1 MRLQMTF
8 TNKME
13 IKTNNHL
20 NCPILKK
27 GRRKKRKDG
36 NFNTGRWMAEEH
48 QRFIEALLKY
58 GNDWKNVQR
67 YVGSRSSTQA
77 RSHAQKFFVKI
88 GKTQIENL
96 SLDFENNSLRSLNLM
111 ANNLDQEQMSNA
123 IKYLNEM
130 AFEKKSL
137 GKRQISSDNFA
148 DFNFNENSFD
158 MEKMIIELNYNKLS
172 LNEKAY
178 ENNNGV
184 TIKNRTFSGIN
195 K

>member
-1 MRLQMTF
+1 
-8 TNKME
+8 
-13 IKTNNHL
+13 
-20 NCPILKK
+20 
-27 GRRKKRKDG
+27 
-36 NFNTGRWMAEEH
+36 MAEEH

-88 GKTQIENL
+88 GKTKIENL

-123 IKYLNEM
+123 IRCLNEM
-130 AFEKKSL
+130 AFEKKNL
-137 GKRQISSDNFA
+137 GKRQISTENFA

-158 MEKMIIELNYNKLS
+158 MENMFIELNYNKLS
-172 LNEKAY
+172 LNEKAF
-178 ENNNGV
+178 ENGGA
-184 TIKNRTFSGIN
+184 ISNRAFSGIKRYFN
-195 K
+195 LLTEFLEKD